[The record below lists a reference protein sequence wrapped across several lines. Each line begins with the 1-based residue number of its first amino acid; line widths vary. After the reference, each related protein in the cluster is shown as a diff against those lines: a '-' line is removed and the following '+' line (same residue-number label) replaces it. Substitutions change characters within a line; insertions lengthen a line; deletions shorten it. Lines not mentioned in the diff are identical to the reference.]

1 MTTSKTDRIY
11 KGNSIKTIPECFPE
25 NYFVIDIETTG
36 TNIYADDII
45 EIGALK
51 IVNNNIV
58 DKFQSLVAFQS
69 HTKNEAYHINHILP
83 DMLTNAPSLKNV
95 LKDFFDFIGQGIL
108 IFHAKS
114 HFDINIIYDKAAEYG
129 LSLNNNFIDLLNLS
143 STILPKINGYSAE
156 NLAEYFGIDYSNA
169 HRALADCQ
177 IEFEIYGN
185 LKNLFLNNDID
196 FKNILQKDNNVS
208 SKSISGNTSDD
219 FIKHTE
225 LIGFNNPFFEKK
237 CVITGSFTHFK
248 DNYRDIILDNLGVN
262 TKGRGNVSG
271 STNFLITGSN
281 PGYSKIEKANNFGT
295 TIINEKEFYSM
306 LGYNSHY
313 KDDKPEIA
321 GINPNEIEA
330 LKETQPEFTKAS
342 TLQADFLTMYV
353 EVDENIFTGKIK
365 VYDSIKAIS
374 ISEYKDNEPINT
386 YCWEVSPSSK
396 LKDNAKY
403 LHEVW
408 EEIQPIIF
416 NKTVIIF
423 DANFAI
429 RTIIETFKY
438 LINKSI
444 PNTEPVERC
453 FPELLKKL
461 KAIRFDFMCL
471 SLIIRRLFKDSPSNK
486 LFEICKVANID
497 YGITAEEHSMALGSL
512 LYYVIT
518 KTKASSLLELKH
530 LSGITLGQVTK
541 NISKKEST
549 VHPNK
554 IIEYD
559 KYYYPCV
566 AITDE
571 EIFRKYSF

>member
-1 MTTSKTDRIY
+1 
-11 KGNSIKTIPECFPE
+11 
-25 NYFVIDIETTG
+25 
-36 TNIYADDII
+36 
-45 EIGALK
+45 
-51 IVNNNIV
+51 
-58 DKFQSLVAFQS
+58 
-69 HTKNEAYHINHILP
+69 
-83 DMLTNAPSLKNV
+83 MLTNAPSLENV
-95 LKDFFDFIGQGIL
+95 LKDFFDFIGQSIL

-129 LSLNNNFIDLLNLS
+129 LTLNNNFIDLLNLS
-143 STILPKINGYSAE
+143 STILPKINGYSSE

-185 LKNLFLNNDID
+185 LKNLFVNNDID
-196 FKNILQKDNNVS
+196 FKNIPQKDNNIP
-208 SKSISGNTSDD
+208 SKSISDNTSDK

-248 DNYRDIILDNLGVN
+248 DNYRDVILDNLGVN

-306 LGYNSHY
+306 LGYDSHY
-313 KDDKPEIA
+313 KDDKPEIV
-321 GINPNEIEA
+321 GINLNEIEA

-353 EVDENIFTGKIK
+353 EIDENIFTGKIK
-365 VYDSIKAIS
+365 IYDSIKAIS
-374 ISEYKDNEPINT
+374 ISEYKDNAPINT

-396 LKDNAKY
+396 LKDNTKY

-408 EEIQPIIF
+408 EDIQPLIF
-416 NKTVIIF
+416 NKTVIMF
-423 DANFAI
+423 DANF
-429 RTIIETFKY
+429 TVEIIIKTFEY
-438 LINKSI
+438 LINKTKPKTKPAERYF
-444 PNTEPVERC
+444 PN
-453 FPELLKKL
+453 LLPKL
-461 KAIRFDFMCL
+461 QAIRFDFMCL
-471 SLIIRRLFKDSPSNK
+471 SLICRRLFKNLPSNK
-486 LFEICKVANID
+486 LYNICEYVNIA
-497 YGITAEEHSMALGSL
+497 YGKTSQEHSEALGKL
-512 LYYVIT
+512 FLYVIN
-518 KTKASSLLELKH
+518 KLNCKSFIDLKH
-530 LSGITLGQVTK
+530 LSGITLGQIAR
-541 NISKKEST
+541 NISLRESKT
-549 VHPNK
+549 QDGK

-571 EIFRKYSF
+571 EIFKKYILVAQDE